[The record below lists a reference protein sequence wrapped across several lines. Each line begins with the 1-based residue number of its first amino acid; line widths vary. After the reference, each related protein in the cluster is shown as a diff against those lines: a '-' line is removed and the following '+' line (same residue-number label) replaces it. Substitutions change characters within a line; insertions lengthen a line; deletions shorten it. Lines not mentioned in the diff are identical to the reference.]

1 MNHYFGI
8 EAKRVGMP
16 GSQGAKEP
24 REICCCSWLAGLVA
38 SWRSAFLM
46 LIISCSSLS
55 AEGPAPLFR
64 EDFEKAGGGAAPE
77 NILILNGVFTVK
89 SGEGGKFL
97 ELAPD
102 PLDSDGVLFGPG
114 DRNAYTVL
122 ARVQSWSTGKRFP
135 EFGVGACGPTGYRLW
150 LMPATKELQLIKGE
164 EVLKRIPYA
173 WESGTWTRFVLTVK
187 QSGDKWTIAGKA
199 WADGKDEPKEWMLSV
214 EETQAPQAGRAC
226 VLMTPYSGK
235 PIRVDDVA
243 VRE

>member
-1 MNHYFGI
+1 MNDSRKYLVLLLVFFACGI
-8 EAKRVGMP
+8 LCGDAGTALY
-16 GSQGAKEP
+16 SQ
-24 REICCCSWLAGLVA
+24 
-38 SWRSAFLM
+38 
-46 LIISCSSLS
+46 
-55 AEGPAPLFR
+55 
-64 EDFEKAGGGAAPE
+64 DFEKAAEGAPPE
-77 NILILNGVFTVK
+77 EVLILNGVFAVK

-102 PLDSDGVLFGPG
+102 PLDSDGILFGPG
-114 DRNAYTVL
+114 DKNAYTVS
-122 ARVQSWSTGKRFP
+122 ARLQGWSTGKRFP

-173 WESGTWTRFVLTVK
+173 WESGAWTRFALSVK